1 MIGILPESKDE
12 NSLKIIKNGVDT
24 NVSYLESFFRKVVSK
39 IEMTKEPGDYEERI
53 PIVRSISDI
62 NISLPT
68 YIHQYLR
75 GKGKIDIRG
84 PVFTTVKW
92 KLF

>member
-1 MIGILPESKDE
+1 
-12 NSLKIIKNGVDT
+12 
-24 NVSYLESFFRKVVSK
+24 
-39 IEMTKEPGDYEERI
+39 MTKEPGDYEERI